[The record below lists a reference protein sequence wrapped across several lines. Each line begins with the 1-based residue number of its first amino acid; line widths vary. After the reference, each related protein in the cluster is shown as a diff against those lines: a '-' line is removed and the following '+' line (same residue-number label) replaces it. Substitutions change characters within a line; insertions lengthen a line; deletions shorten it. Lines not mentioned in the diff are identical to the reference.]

1 VPIEGLHRSDYF
13 TAAFD
18 ILAES
23 GHDGL
28 TIPALCHRLGVTKG
42 SFYHHFDSLSEFVD
56 ALLDYWAAEHATR
69 LIRQSEAATDIFE
82 QYQLLK
88 GIAIGLPHGAEAA
101 IRAWGWSNPHVAAAQ
116 RQVDETRLTHLTHA
130 AEGVGLTA
138 ERAALMA
145 KISMSIMIGMQQLEQ
160 PASPESMQE
169 VFAEL
174 ERWNIE
180 SIQNQNA

>member
-1 VPIEGLHRSDYF
+1 VPIEGLRRSDYF

-18 ILAES
+18 ILGEC

-42 SFYHHFDSLSEFVD
+42 SFYYHFENLGEFVD
-56 ALLDYWAAEHATR
+56 ALLDYWASEHATR
-69 LIRQSEAATDIFE
+69 LILQSEAATDIYE

-101 IRAWGWSNPHVAAAQ
+101 IRAWGWSNPRVAAAQ
-116 RQVDETRLTHLTHA
+116 QRVDQTRLTHLVQA
-130 AEGVGLTA
+130 AEGVGLTP
-138 ERAALMA
+138 ERAQLMA

-160 PASPESMQE
+160 PASPESMEE

-180 SIQNQNA
+180 SIQNA